1 MNQKYFTKFLAK
13 IGIVFGS
20 EISGE
25 ILDLAR
31 RVVETRPPSDCD
43 TLHEMLQICRAE
55 DGQAFQVNA
64 TLRDIERIGSIELF
78 LQQETGVPQEA
89 VLAYFSDGRRLTNA
103 NIRELAGAYDQSLY
117 VFNKVYL
124 DFDINE
130 VLRDLRVEPAFQ
142 PPIEESIAA
151 TPPFKTSELAASYL
165 AAAHSHHETVKYLHA
180 TMHHQREAVQIASN
194 SLDLNVLAIVDTYDG
209 LSSGFKKELDK
220 QAVLLAGLEADLDI
234 ISRVRI
240 HTEFV
245 SPAVRK
251 AMEAGDKA
259 RTLGDYVSNAKM
271 KQVAE
276 TCVRTHDDLR
286 LRFEQVNEAVSKLK
300 DGTAGVRAAVA
311 STQTLVEA
319 DGCLRRSQDIFE
331 KITDGVTALEGRT
344 LNSDDRLQELKQLD
358 LTLRDQLQYVVDAKN
373 TFTHQ
378 CISITRSISLLNT
391 DMQQIPASLQALSNS
406 FRGKNSFSHIQR
418 LHNMLYAYGATV
430 IEIVRR
436 KEFSR
441 FFYQRAQSILEV
453 MAKLSANERK
463 RRQVYRGEVHGQ
475 LPFETRGMDDPVPT
489 IDFSPSGSSDA
500 TYSIERSDIDGLLH
514 VLDDLEQASRNGNDT
529 EALSAIRE
537 CRTGLE
543 RLIIKMDSLESGFD
557 RIAERSLLSA
567 SRISHSRRRSIEAD
581 EHAYNEVVDQLR
593 AVQETKNHQESLFQ
607 EERFGLKGEIQRLQS
622 TLQAAA
628 SNASEERDRA
638 DRLERELHQAR
649 AQIESETRA
658 RRITEE
664 RNADLIRDLDS
675 KGSELGRAL
684 AEATNQAKA
693 AEVLRQQLANTRS
706 EAEDIKTLEARNSG
720 KLSALIEDQATNLRL
735 LEEARARGEDL
746 EHQIQAARAESQEMN
761 RALKEASQE
770 KDRLLRAQ
778 ASDHDRLLRD
788 HIAEADGDRA
798 VLEHRQAELLLEKD
812 ELLRQLKDVKSDLEI
827 AYSDAVGLREALQ
840 RTEHELREARHA
852 ERVVREDLRAGL
864 ASQSD
869 YEHRL
874 ETSDRLVAQIL
885 DVALAFRAAHVKAMA
900 SAQAMT
906 SHPGSGSKHST
917 AGLGESFFSP
927 GLRHNIIGQ
936 PDEPPPID
944 PSDPAAALEALRAF
958 DHDHFLEAITKVGS
972 TIRKW
977 QKQCKEYRERAKG
990 RISFRNF
997 AKGDLAL
1004 FLPTRN
1010 SISKPWAAF
1019 NGQPSSL
1026 YAAPPAD
1033 PDVSRIVFFPH
1044 YFLQAYGHL
1053 AEQLKT
1059 REWIV
1064 ARITSITERVVDHND
1079 PTSNPYGLSDGVKYY
1094 MLQVED
1100 WTQPAQQ
1107 NRRRSSAAK
1116 SMKDPDSP
1124 QQPTALTNGSPPT
1137 LPPAPP
1143 EAEVED
1149 TFQVTHPP
1157 TSRLFPLRTR
1167 ANSSPSTRPSSLSRL
1182 LAQASQDPRPEETPS
1197 PPPPPPPVRTPSPVA
1212 QSSQSPAPL
1221 PSPTHPVGSIP
1232 HHASMLP
1239 SPLRP
1244 GSRASKTSS
1253 ASRFSVG
1260 RMPALGSVS
1269 SSLGAKAT
1277 ATTALSDEPIASSPS
1292 AESQSEGVASIPS
1305 PDDSISNGMSN
1316 MLNIRRRTTSYHRPS
1331 ARAASESSTS
1341 NTVTEGVSSR
1351 PVTTASSALAN
1362 LASSWGVSFGRKKK
1376 AAMSRLS
1383 TTEES
1388 RPASPSLDRPSDTP
1402 ANDAPQPI

>member
-1 MNQKYFTKFLAK
+1 
-13 IGIVFGS
+13 
-20 EISGE
+20 
-25 ILDLAR
+25 
-31 RVVETRPPSDCD
+31 
-43 TLHEMLQICRAE
+43 MLQICRAE
-55 DGQAFQVNA
+55 DGQAFQVCCIRRSWWSA
-64 TLRDIERIGSIELF
+64 VVDDVHRVGSIELF

-89 VLAYFSDGRRLTNA
+89 VLAYLSDGRRLTNV
-103 NIRELAGAYDQSLY
+103 NIRELAGAHDQSIY

-142 PPIEESIAA
+142 PPIEESIAT
-151 TPPFKTSELAASYL
+151 TPPFKPSELAASYL
-165 AAAHSHHETVKYLHA
+165 TAAHSHHETIKYLHA
-180 TMHHQREAVQIASN
+180 TIQHQHEAVQIASN

-220 QAVLLAGLEADLDI
+220 QAALLAGLEADLDI

-276 TCVRTHDDLR
+276 TCARTHDDLR
-286 LRFEQVNEAVSKLK
+286 LRFEQVNEAVSKLNE
-300 DGTAGVRAAVA
+300 GTSSVRAAVA
-311 STQTLVEA
+311 STQTLDEA
-319 DGCLRRSQDIFE
+319 DGCLRRSRDVFE
-331 KITDGVTALEGRT
+331 KITDGVTALE
-344 LNSDDRLQELKQLD
+344 DLKQLD

-373 TFTHQ
+373 AYTHQ

-500 TYSIERSDIDGLLH
+500 AYSIERSDIDGLLRH
-514 VLDDLEQASRNGNDT
+514 PATVMIS
-529 EALSAIRE
+529 EALSAVRE

-543 RLIIKMDSLESGFD
+543 KLVLKMDSLESGFD

-581 EHAYNEVVDQLR
+581 EHAFNEVVDQLR
-593 AVQETKNHQESLFQ
+593 AESLFQ
-607 EERFGLKGEIQRLQS
+607 EERRLQS
-622 TLQAAA
+622 TLQ
-628 SNASEERDRA
+628 ERDP
-638 DRLERELHQAR
+638 R

-664 RNADLIRDLDS
+664 RNIDLIRDVDS

-693 AEVLRQQLANTRS
+693 AEILRQQLANARS

-720 KLSALIEDQATNLRL
+720 KLSALIGDQATNLRL

-761 RALKEASQE
+761 RALKDASQE

-798 VLEHRQAELLLEKD
+798 VLEHRQAELLLERD
-812 ELLRQLKDVKSDLEI
+812 ELLRQFKDVKSDLEI
-827 AYSDAVGLREALQ
+827 AYSDAAGLREALQ

-852 ERVVREDLRAGL
+852 ERMVREDLRAGL

-906 SHPGSGSKHST
+906 SHPGSASKHST
-917 AGLGESFFSP
+917 AGLGDSVFSS
-927 GLRHNIIGQ
+927 GLRHNIVGQ

-944 PSDPAAALEALRAF
+944 PSDPAAALEVLRAF

-1019 NGQPSSL
+1019 N
-1026 YAAPPAD
+1026 
-1033 PDVSRIVFFPH
+1033 VFFPH

-1107 NRRRSSAAK
+1107 NRRRSSATK
-1116 SMKDPDSP
+1116 SIKEPGSP
-1124 QQPTALTNGSPPT
+1124 QQLTALTNGT

-1197 PPPPPPPVRTPSPVA
+1197 PPSPPPPPPPVRTPSPVA
-1212 QSSQSPAPL
+1212 QSPQSPVPL
-1221 PSPTHPVGSIP
+1221 PSPTHPVGSVP
-1232 HHASMLP
+1232 HHATMHP

-1292 AESQSEGVASIPS
+1292 AKSQSEGVASAPS
-1305 PDDSISNGMSN
+1305 PDESISNGMSN
-1316 MLNIRRRTTSYHRPS
+1316 VLNIRRRTTSYHRPS
-1331 ARAASESSTS
+1331 TRAASESSTS

-1351 PVTTASSALAN
+1351 PMITASSTLAN

-1388 RPASPSLDRPSDTP
+1388 QPGSPSMDPSPDTP
-1402 ANDAPQPI
+1402 ANDAFQPI

>member
-1 MNQKYFTKFLAK
+1 
-13 IGIVFGS
+13 
-20 EISGE
+20 
-25 ILDLAR
+25 
-31 RVVETRPPSDCD
+31 
-43 TLHEMLQICRAE
+43 MLQICRAE

-64 TLRDIERIGSIELF
+64 TLRDIERVGSIELF

-89 VLAYFSDGRRLTNA
+89 VLAYLSDGRRLTNV
-103 NIRELAGAYDQSLY
+103 NIRELAGAHDQSIY

-151 TPPFKTSELAASYL
+151 TPPFKPSELAASYL
-165 AAAHSHHETVKYLHA
+165 TAAHSHHETIKYLHV
-180 TMHHQREAVQIASN
+180 TIHHQHEAVQIASN

-220 QAVLLAGLEADLDI
+220 QAALLAGLEADLDI

-276 TCVRTHDDLR
+276 TCARTHDDLR
-286 LRFEQVNEAVSKLK
+286 LRFEQVKEAVSKLK
-300 DGTAGVRAAVA
+300 DGTSGVRAAVA
-311 STQTLVEA
+311 STPTLDEA
-319 DGCLRRSQDIFE
+319 DGCLLRSRDVFE
-331 KITDGVTALEGRT
+331 KITDSVTALEGRA
-344 LNSDDRLQELKQLD
+344 LNPDDRLQDLKQFD

-373 TFTHQ
+373 AYTHQ

-500 TYSIERSDIDGLLH
+500 AYSIERSDVDGLLR
-514 VLDDLEQASRNGNDT
+514 VLDDLEQASRNGNDP
-529 EALSAIRE
+529 EALSAVRE

-543 RLIIKMDSLESGFD
+543 KLVLKMDSLESGFD

-581 EHAYNEVVDQLR
+581 EHAFNEVVDQLR
-593 AVQETKNHQESLFQ
+593 AVQETKSHQESLFQ
-607 EERFGLKGEIQRLQS
+607 EERVGLKGEIQRLQS
-622 TLQAAA
+622 TLQATA

-664 RNADLIRDLDS
+664 RNIDLIRDVDG

-693 AEVLRQQLANTRS
+693 AEVLRQQLANARS
-706 EAEDIKTLEARNSG
+706 EAEDIKTLEARSSE
-720 KLSALIEDQATNLRL
+720 KLAALIGDQATNLRL

-746 EHQIQAARAESQEMN
+746 EHQIQAARTESQEMN
-761 RALKEASQE
+761 RALRDASQE
-770 KDRLLRAQ
+770 KDRLLQAQ

-798 VLEHRQAELLLEKD
+798 VLEHRQAELALERD

-827 AYSDAVGLREALQ
+827 AYSDAAGLREALQ
-840 RTEHELREARHA
+840 RTEHELKEARHA

-885 DVALAFRAAHVKAMA
+885 DVALAFRAAHVKAMS

-917 AGLGESFFSP
+917 AGLGDSVFSP
-927 GLRHNIIGQ
+927 GLRHNIVGQ
-936 PDEPPPID
+936 PDEPSPID
-944 PSDPAAALEALRAF
+944 PSDPATALEALRAF

-1019 NGQPSSL
+1019 N
-1026 YAAPPAD
+1026 
-1033 PDVSRIVFFPH
+1033 VFFPH

-1116 SMKDPDSP
+1116 STKEPGSP
-1124 QQPTALTNGSPPT
+1124 QQPTPLTNGT

-1182 LAQASQDPRPEETPS
+1182 LAQASQDPRPEEIPS
-1197 PPPPPPPVRTPSPVA
+1197 PPSPPPPPPVRTPSPVA
-1212 QSSQSPAPL
+1212 HSPQSPVPL
-1221 PSPTHPVGSIP
+1221 PSSTHPVGSIP
-1232 HHASMLP
+1232 HHATMHP

-1277 ATTALSDEPIASSPS
+1277 ATTAISDEPIASSPS
-1292 AESQSEGVASIPS
+1292 AESQYERVTSVPS

-1316 MLNIRRRTTSYHRPS
+1316 VLNIRRRTTSYHRPS
-1331 ARAASESSTS
+1331 ARASSESSTS

-1351 PVTTASSALAN
+1351 PVTTASSALAS

-1388 RPASPSLDRPSDTP
+1388 QPGSPSMDPSPDTP
-1402 ANDAPQPI
+1402 ANDAFQPI